1 MDIEQL
7 VTWSL
12 RDQGTGWDS
21 SGKDSALSKLAAQGT
36 MVDEGGV
43 VASPSM
49 ALLTDPDAMVVR
61 NAIDRLPAGERVL
74 VIQYGR
80 AGLRPE
86 GADEALGEPEPLR
99 DKRGRQR
106 WDYAVPGNRRSERRP
121 LYDLLG
127 FSQRRESIQFAR
139 AQWTLWRGGLVALV
153 PLVNA
158 GVNEGGM
165 WSRKATGPRAPEC
178 PWDLPAP
185 VVHGMEA
192 AEASSEPQ
200 PWMRPD
206 RDAERARRRHAGR
219 SIEEMRAAA
228 VAVPLALPTL
238 WGTGPRGVVVAT
250 AGRGSVRGG
259 ARDAEGTRLDGEAE
273 R

>member
-250 AGRGSVRGG
+250 REEAVFEAGLGMLR
-259 ARDAEGTRLDGEAE
+259 ERLDGEAE